1 MGDAADPW
9 GMPRRASARYFSRG
23 ASSPWSV
30 SAGPMQDAVVWW
42 SVPGRIFRCSDNS
55 TLSIALG
62 DGPEP
67 REHHGIEKPSVVQV
81 FAPKACLHS
90 QQSSLHFLWPVPT
103 GVVGIAA
110 L

>member
-1 MGDAADPW
+1 MDASCATLV
-9 GMPRRASARYFSRG
+9 G
-23 ASSPWSV
+23 
-30 SAGPMQDAVVWW
+30 VVQK
-42 SVPGRIFRCSDNS
+42 GLRCSY
-55 TLSIALG
+55 TGAYAWCEGVEGREAAEILAGGRGPCALG